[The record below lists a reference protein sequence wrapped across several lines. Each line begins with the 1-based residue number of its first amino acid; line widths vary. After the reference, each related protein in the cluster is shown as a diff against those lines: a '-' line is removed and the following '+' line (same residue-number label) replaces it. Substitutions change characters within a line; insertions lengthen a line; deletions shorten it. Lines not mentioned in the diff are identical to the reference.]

1 MLDHEKV
8 GAYHRSLELL
18 DVADEILE
26 AAKLK
31 AHLRSQL
38 DRAATSVV
46 LNIAEGAG
54 EFSPREK
61 QRFYRMARRS
71 TSECAALF
79 DILRRRKAV
88 SEELLAV
95 AHERARIVIS
105 SLVRL
110 IQATER
116 RARDGSSPA
125 GAGADAEA
133 SADAAA
139 TSP

>member
-18 DVADEILE
+18 DVTDRILE
-26 AAKLK
+26 EANIK

-54 EFSPREK
+54 EFSPKEK

-71 TSECAALF
+71 TTECAALF
-79 DILRRRKAV
+79 DILKRRSAV
-88 SEELLAV
+88 REDLLAS
-95 AHERARIVIS
+95 AYEHARIVIS

-110 IQATER
+110 MEGVEK
-116 RARDGSSPA
+116 RAKKEAGEWFDESDEDRDDDG
-125 GAGADAEA
+125 EA
-133 SADAAA
+133 N
-139 TSP
+139 T